1 MSKSVLKTKKV
12 VKLPATAGSIVISFR
27 AVKRKGAV
35 KNTRKVSV
43 PRRAEQVCVHIRKT
57 RATTPKTSVAK
68 PKKTAQKLTAA
79 RRKQLFQS
87 LRTRQELSK

>member
-12 VKLPATAGSIVISFR
+12 VKLPATAGSVVISFR

-57 RATTPKTSVAK
+57 RTTTTT
-68 PKKTAQKLTAA
+68 KKTATNRKL
-79 RRKQLFQS
+79 K
-87 LRTRQELSK
+87 

>member
-57 RATTPKTSVAK
+57 RAK
-68 PKKTAQKLTAA
+68 
-79 RRKQLFQS
+79 
-87 LRTRQELSK
+87 